1 MSANADTP
9 TRRYADTSF
18 LVAVSPSRSLAVS
31 SNAGFVLWEIMLAL
45 TIFCV
50 VAVGLTAALHQTV
63 DTSIVIRDESQ
74 VRQELQNLLTETAS
88 TKVKPGKSDIQS
100 SDGRIRYEREIRAIQ
115 AKTARGEQL
124 PNLYEIDIQAS
135 WRSSG
140 QDRTQHANMIV
151 YQP

>member
-1 MSANADTP
+1 MSASANADTP
-9 TRRYADTSF
+9 TRRYTDTSF

-31 SNAGFVLWEIMLAL
+31 SDAGFVLWEIMLAL

-74 VRQELQNLLTETAS
+74 VRQELQNLLTETAA
-88 TKVKPGKSDIQS
+88 TKVKPGKSEIQS
-100 SDGRIRYEREIRAIQ
+100 GDGRIRYEREIRAIQ

-140 QDRTQHANMIV
+140 QDRTQ
-151 YQP
+151 

>member
-1 MSANADTP
+1 MSASVSVGVSARLRVTGSRRFTHTHTHAR
-9 TRRYADTSF
+9 TRS
-18 LVAVSPSRSLAVS
+18 
-31 SNAGFVLWEIMLAL
+31 GFVLWEVMLAL

-88 TKVKPGKSDIQS
+88 TKVKPGKSEIQS
-100 SDGRIRYEREIRAIQ
+100 SDGRIHYEREIRAIQ

-140 QDRTQHANMIV
+140 QDRTEHANMIV

>member
-1 MSANADTP
+1 MSASVSVGVSARLRATGSRRFSHTHTH
-9 TRRYADTSF
+9 TRT
-18 LVAVSPSRSLAVS
+18 RS
-31 SNAGFVLWEIMLAL
+31 GFVLWEIMLAL

-50 VAVGLTAALHQTV
+50 VAVGLTAALHQAV

-88 TKVKPGKSDIQS
+88 TKVKPGKSEIQS
-100 SDGRIRYEREIRAIQ
+100 SDGRIHYEREIRAIQ

-140 QDRTQHANMIV
+140 QDRTEHANMIV

>member
-1 MSANADTP
+1 MEQPAIRSGGALLATP
-9 TRRYADTSF
+9 PLGPQRGRC
-18 LVAVSPSRSLAVS
+18 LQRPSTT
-31 SNAGFVLWEIMLAL
+31 GFVLWEVMLAL

-88 TKVKPGKSDIQS
+88 TKVKPGKSEIHS
-100 SDGRIRYEREIRAIQ
+100 SDGRILFEREIRAIQ
-115 AKTARGEQL
+115 AKTERGEQL

-151 YQP
+151 YRP